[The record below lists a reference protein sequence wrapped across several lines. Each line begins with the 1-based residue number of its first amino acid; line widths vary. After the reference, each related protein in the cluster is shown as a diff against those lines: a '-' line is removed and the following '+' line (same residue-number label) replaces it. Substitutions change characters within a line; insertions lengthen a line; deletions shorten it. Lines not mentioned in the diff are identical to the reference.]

1 MHGLLDEAERW
12 AEDAFRIATE
22 SEQPE
27 ALAFYAGQLINIR
40 FEQGR
45 LAELEPLIAQ
55 QVELNPGIPAF
66 RGALALAR
74 SEAGMREEAL
84 EVLAI
89 DAASGFSEHPYDSN
103 WLAGIAIY
111 AQACSGLGEPVAA
124 AKLYDLLEPWGD
136 HVAFN
141 SATTWGLVERLLG
154 NLARVMGRYDEA
166 ERRLISAAE
175 RHEQMY
181 APVWLARTRVDLA
194 DLLLGCGADV
204 PRAQR
209 LLEQAIGTARD
220 LGCAGIERRA
230 VALLSQ
236 TRELA

>member
-1 MHGLLDEAERW
+1 
-12 AEDAFRIATE
+12 
-22 SEQPE
+22 
-27 ALAFYAGQLINIR
+27 
-40 FEQGR
+40 
-45 LAELEPLIAQ
+45 
-55 QVELNPGIPAF
+55 
-66 RGALALAR
+66 
-74 SEAGMREEAL
+74 MREEAL

-103 WLAGIAIY
+103 WLAGLAIY

-194 DLLLGCGADV
+194 DLLLECGADV